1 MGEAIWWPWTDQM
14 VHGLVVMMDDGWRYF
29 LMFLWMI
36 LINTSVVKDWDIPWW
51 NSLNLT
57 DHRCGEFSNRTIEHN
72 YMQELNR
79 LLENVNETEI
89 EIQTCFFS
97 LSSYSGYI
105 GYMWIGVSSYLWI
118 PSISWKGSPTPV
130 SSIADWAA
138 WKLPEVPLLPG
149 LWGHDLVALN
159 FLCIWPLG
167 FSDHART
174 ILYSIGLHLVVFS
187 NLRTFQ
193 KSSLWVGETFKWYT
207 CAILEMHLLHMRYV
221 GHMGE

>member
-1 MGEAIWWPWTDQM
+1 MPKTINKTHGPKFHFKANTAFFLQHLRQLRASTRLDRRWRSSSNGTGGAEAM
-14 VHGLVVMMDDGWRYF
+14 ELVASTRLSKEGSRPQWVKRYDAHEPQFVQAMKLMDGGII
-29 LMFLWMI
+29 MFLWMI
-36 LINTSVVKDWDIPWW
+36 LKEHISLVKDWDIPWW

-149 LWGHDLVALN
+149 LSGHV
-159 FLCIWPLG
+159 LG
-167 FSDHART
+167 
-174 ILYSIGLHLVVFS
+174 
-187 NLRTFQ
+187 
-193 KSSLWVGETFKWYT
+193 
-207 CAILEMHLLHMRYV
+207 
-221 GHMGE
+221 